1 MSRGD
6 DIHKDLD
13 SIKRVYDAFL
23 NSKEDLSKFPNIAC
37 YNGEA
42 VSALSPTI
50 SASIHLTENCMLREV
65 SDQVFNLVNAF
76 KNKEAYP
83 VSFTIYDDG
92 DFEESDLKIMDHE
105 PEADYYEEIYEKLHG
120 KISDE
125 ICGKNEYNRM
135 ETFESRRFV
144 YSGNSCISFIQLS
157 IRDNIMDFHTV
168 IRSSDVKNTLSYEL
182 KFLYFLAGT
191 CFDRF
196 KDKCNS
202 ARLSFNLN
210 SAHILQ

>member
-1 MSRGD
+1 
-6 DIHKDLD
+6 
-13 SIKRVYDAFL
+13 
-23 NSKEDLSKFPNIAC
+23 
-37 YNGEA
+37 
-42 VSALSPTI
+42 
-50 SASIHLTENCMLREV
+50 MLREV

-168 IRSSDVKNTLSYEL
+168 IRSSDVKNTLSYIFLQEHALIDL
-182 KFLYFLAGT
+182 KINVIQQ
-191 CFDRF
+191 D
-196 KDKCNS
+196 
-202 ARLSFNLN
+202 
-210 SAHILQ
+210 